1 MPLGRNDPCHCGSG
15 KKYKRCHLDADRE
28 AAREAARAVQ
38 EALPAL
44 KAQAENALETERRLR
59 EEYGV
64 YVNYVSPVEWQG
76 RKVWAIGTRLYLDRR
91 PSETFHEFILDVLKA
106 TFGEDWAAE
115 QAALP
120 EVDQHFVFRLNQEY
134 AKWSQAN
141 LDPETLERDG
151 VLSGVP
157 NGWVQYFL
165 SLAWDVVSLIHS
177 SNLPDR
183 LVARLRD
190 PREFQGARYEI
201 AIAAI
206 FARLDCEIRFL
217 DEDEELRGRK
227 HVEFIARHRPTG
239 QEIAVETKSR
249 RREGV
254 LNEPGEPDPDD
265 PLHGDPRA
273 VRRRFMEALEQ
284 APEGMPFVVFIDIN
298 APLEPEAAALE
309 KEWIE
314 DIRRWMAR
322 FPIPTAEEPSA
333 YNALYVTNFAPH
345 YDGDDLARPGEW
357 LAVKPLFAANPLRFD
372 LTGMLDTALNRYH
385 QVPAFTENGEILG

>member
-1 MPLGRNDPCHCGSG
+1 MAPGRNEPCHCGSG
-15 KKYKRCHLDADRE
+15 KKYKRCHLDADRD

-44 KAQAENALETERRLR
+44 QAQADKARETERRLR
-59 EEYGV
+59 EEYGL
-64 YVNYVSPVEWQG
+64 YLNFVSPVEWQG
-76 RKVWAIGTRLYLDRR
+76 RKVWAIGTRVYPNRR
-91 PSETFHEFILDVLKA
+91 PNETFHEFIIDVLKA
-106 TFGEDWAAE
+106 TFGEPWAAE
-115 QAALP
+115 QAELP
-120 EVDQHFVFRLNQEY
+120 REEQHFVYRLNEEY
-134 AKWSQAN
+134 AAWTKAN
-141 LDPETLERDG
+141 LDPQTLEREG
-151 VLSGVP
+151 VLSGTP

-165 SLAWDVVSLIHS
+165 SLAWDVVSLIHA
-177 SNLPDR
+177 SNLPDH

-190 PREFQGARYEI
+190 PHEFQGARYEI

-217 DEDEELRGRK
+217 DEDEQLRGKK

-284 APEGMPFVVFIDIN
+284 APEGMPFMVFIDIN
-298 APLEPEAAALE
+298 APLEPEAAVLE

-314 DIRRWMAR
+314 DIRRWMDR
-322 FPIPTAEEPSA
+322 LPMPTPENPSA

-345 YDGDDLARPGEW
+345 YDGNDLARPGEW
-357 LAVKPLFAANPLRFD
+357 VAVKPLHTANPLLFD
-372 LTGMLDTALNRYH
+372 LTGMLDAAMNTYH
-385 QVPAFTENGEILG
+385 QVPAFAEDGELLA